1 ADQADHHPAPRGHA
15 GRAGLRLSPPP
26 PRTTPAAAVPLPRCA
41 RSRGTAAA
49 AFAGLLQ
56 AGKRGHRTGVDDAV
70 GPADRVERIG
80 PGGKEKR
87 DAVVGVQPSA
97 RFSSARTHLPTGTRS
112 TVTLS
117 ARARTISRPCRPT
130 RSGSRGNTRGRVT
143 LLSKT
148 VTTSE
153 VSVPSSSRM

>member
-87 DAVVGVQPSA
+87 NAVVGVRTSA
-97 RFSSARTHLPTGTRS
+97 GF
-112 TVTLS
+112 
-117 ARARTISRPCRPT
+117 
-130 RSGSRGNTRGRVT
+130 
-143 LLSKT
+143 
-148 VTTSE
+148 
-153 VSVPSSSRM
+153 SSSRTALPSRTRTTVTVSDWVGTMSRA